1 MLIKKAAY
9 NTTRIA
15 KREDGKS
22 DHVTGHLAVWL
33 DTMLEAE
40 QFPTRVPD
48 LHTPLADMEANA
60 LTHGYFGLYAS

>member
-1 MLIKKAAY
+1 VFPSTCLAEECVEGVVTTSSGLI
-9 NTTRIA
+9 
-15 KREDGKS
+15 
-22 DHVTGHLAVWL
+22 TGHLAVWL